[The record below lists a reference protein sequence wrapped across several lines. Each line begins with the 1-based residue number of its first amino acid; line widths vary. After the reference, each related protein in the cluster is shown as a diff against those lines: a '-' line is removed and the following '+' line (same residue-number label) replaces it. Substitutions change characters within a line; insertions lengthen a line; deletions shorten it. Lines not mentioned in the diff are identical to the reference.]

1 MNRTFLTA
9 FLLAGAALSAT
20 PAIAKVSMSKGQQI
34 CESAAKALNPPP
46 VSARADRQQTRSSDT
61 TITVQLKVKRADN
74 TRVTFLCSVDRE
86 TGMATL
92 SSNF

>member
-1 MNRTFLTA
+1 MKRPSLIA
-9 FLLAGAALSAT
+9 FLLVGAALSAA

-61 TITVQLKVKRADN
+61 TITVQLKVKKTDN
-74 TRVTFLCSVDRE
+74 TTVTFICSVDRE

-92 SSNF
+92 SSDF